1 MLNCT
6 MLDRARFRLRMIRA
20 ALKVQPVAGGSP
32 EGDPPPAAPPAN
44 QATATSPPGDGGQP
58 EQPKERLFT
67 QAEVDRIIEERL
79 KRAEPKY
86 QELRQ
91 KAEAFDKLQEE
102 KLSELERERKARE
115 KAEKEAAERIEAAN
129 RRLIQA
135 AVLAEA
141 TKQQAIKP
149 EHMHRLIDLDGVTV
163 GDDGQVTGVE
173 EAVKAFLDAN
183 PEYVGKRAVGSADQG
198 ARKGSPT
205 QLTREDL
212 ARMSPEEIRKATAE
226 GRLNH
231 LLGA

>member
-1 MLNCT
+1 
-6 MLDRARFRLRMIRA
+6 
-20 ALKVQPVAGGSP
+20 
-32 EGDPPPAAPPAN
+32 
-44 QATATSPPGDGGQP
+44 
-58 EQPKERLFT
+58 
-67 QAEVDRIIEERL
+67 IEERL

-102 KLSELERERKARE
+102 KLSELERERNARE
-115 KAEKEAAERIEAAN
+115 KAEKEAAERVEAAN

-173 EAVKAFLDAN
+173 EAVKAFLEAN

-198 ARKGSPT
+198 A
-205 QLTREDL
+205 
-212 ARMSPEEIRKATAE
+212 
-226 GRLNH
+226 
-231 LLGA
+231 